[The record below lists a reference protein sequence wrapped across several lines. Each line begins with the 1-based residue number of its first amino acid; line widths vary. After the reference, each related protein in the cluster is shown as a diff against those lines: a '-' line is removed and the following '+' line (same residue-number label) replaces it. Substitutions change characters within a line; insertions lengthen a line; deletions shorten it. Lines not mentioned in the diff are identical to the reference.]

1 MVPEAPGPEVLQATT
16 YYVGVSKPP
25 RKTTT
30 IYTTRKTQLRISK
43 NPRDKWEKSEH
54 INALES
60 LLKAEKKGSQ
70 KRDWENSA

>member
-16 YYVGVSKPP
+16 YCVGVSKPP

>member
-1 MVPEAPGPEVLQATT
+1 MVSEAPGPEVLQVTT
-16 YYVGVSKPP
+16 YGVGVSKPP

-30 IYTTRKTQLRISK
+30 IYTARKTKTRISK
-43 NPRDKWEKSEH
+43 NPRKKWEKSEYM
-54 INALES
+54 NALES